1 MQDFKNLNVWQLA
14 RQLTKS
20 IDTLTMEF
28 PVSEEFGRKSQMRRA
43 RVSICANIAEGC
55 GRRGYREFRRFVDVA
70 MGSACELECETILR
84 FDVAFITE
92 AMQEQI
98 LETFIQ
104 IKRMLGSL
112 ANKLLSSIEK
122 QRKLCRLNKEAA
134 RSTARIQVTPQ
145 RANSWSRTLRA
156 DSR

>member
-1 MQDFKNLNVWQLA
+1 MQDFKNLNVWQMA

-20 IDTLTMEF
+20 IYTLTMDF
-28 PVSEEFGRKSQMRRA
+28 PGSEEFGLKSQMRRA
-43 RVSICANIAEGC
+43 SVSICTNIAEGC
-55 GRRGYREFRRFVDVA
+55 GRRGDREFRRFVDVA
-70 MGSACELECETILR
+70 MGSACELECETILS
-84 FDVAFITE
+84 FDLAFITE

-98 LETFIQ
+98 LEKLIQ

-122 QRKLCRLNKEAA
+122 QRKLCRSNKEAA
-134 RSTARIQVTPQ
+134 RSTARIQATQ
-145 RANSWSRTLRA
+145 SRADRVKAPGA